1 MFHSIFSL
9 KYTMS
14 VFYPAGMSQLCFSV
28 GDVELQTLLEQFL
41 SSISDTVLAAP
52 ASLECAEEIL
62 LQLEETDKNFHN
74 YEFVKFLRQHLE
86 ASVGLVVEEETRKLT
101 GGDRQHAI
109 GAGHDTLIH
118 TVTNTTRESQ
128 EYQQMMHSLKTKMS
142 TVVDTLIQ
150 QLEEDQLKKERRD
163 KQQFSG
169 CFTDNCS
176 DSDSSFNQSYTFIR
190 QEQLQVLADNLSS
203 SKPKQVRREALQ
215 VLCCAPPSDVL
226 SCVSWSGLRS
236 NLCATLAESDPELSE
251 GVLQFFAKSF
261 SSSPFNVT
269 REIYTSLATSL
280 ESSFL
285 SLKPSVPFGSAGTDI
300 NSPEISSLLKQ
311 IRLMNDFQK
320 EVTTFW
326 IRHPEMYMEE
336 IIESTFSL
344 LTLRDGASSPG
355 KETALQPIHLLALL
369 DVKAAWF
376 RKWMH
381 GFYSRTVV
389 LRLLEKKYKSL
400 IVASVQQ
407 CIHFLESGGTVAT
420 HSTDPQSEKQ
430 QASGAVAGSVV
441 QRSVYTTAELDYA
454 RFVHS
459 LCVLGKLLLYKNGR
473 KLFPIQM
480 KTRQEPLSLTSLVVL
495 LINLVYQHPKPLPS
509 VPSDSDSAARR
520 DGTFCD
526 LCCEDEPQTM
536 TMIARATP
544 LNDLSLCHVKL
555 QEHVGVSPKLVT
567 TGMKAGSLFL
577 LIWSQSRNSCPPPSD
592 WLSPSRLVMEV
603 LWTLCERSE
612 CAAECLHQSAVM
624 ETLLAPVM
632 ALLNGQEAK
641 LESPA
646 VTLTLVADI
655 LARIAN
661 TDRGLSLF
669 LHEKNLL
676 VNNSERS
683 CPAHIVVRF
692 TLKLLDNTL
701 PGLKDPGIP
710 HGLCGAFIFV
720 CRQMYNTCEG
730 LQVLRP
736 YDLHQALAAA
746 WQTSGLRSERVPA
759 PVPGAVVAC
768 EESQNVRIW
777 EETLLDSLLNF
788 AVTPRG
794 LVLLQQTGALEQ
806 CVAHMF
812 SRFTRRLQ
820 VSRCEKFGYGVMVT
834 QVAAT
839 APGAAALH
847 KSGFVRALVVD
858 LWSTLE
864 VSSEDAR
871 VVRPKSTSMEP
882 IDRSCLKSF
891 LSLVNML
898 SSAQSVWELVGR
910 QALANKSHYTLRETP
925 RSVPELLDRLIA
937 VNSDAKIHSLFHYEQ
952 SHTFGLRL
960 LSVLCCNL
968 DSFLLLESQY
978 NICSMLLQSQ
988 RENVTEQDAGGGKC
1002 IVDVLSVERNH
1013 VLVRVGVVGGPSE
1026 RSLPPRALQEG
1037 EDPYPWPMFSFYPPP
1052 SCYTMDPP
1060 QLVQASADPDIS
1072 SFLSSSESS
1081 KHGQAWMEDCR
1092 RLYRTVMT
1100 VNPDVLT
1107 GHVLADLLETAV
1119 DHLSATESFF
1129 SEARLKAEERS
1140 ARGVVLSSVE
1150 LLGMD
1155 ICLRYGRFLGLL
1167 TDDAAEDLT
1176 LLMKTV
1182 KMLLTSQR
1190 VQTASTLM
1198 TLQDGYLGH
1207 DWLLSTV
1214 FLLMGGARGRSL
1226 SFLLSLSTLL
1236 TSAFMWPARIHA
1248 SVHLPAEV
1256 SQCGIPPVYW
1266 CTAHY
1271 VEMLLKA
1278 EVPLVHSAF
1287 RMSGFTPSQ
1296 MCLHWLGQ
1304 CFWNYLDWPQICHY
1318 VSTCVLMG
1326 PDYQV
1331 YVCVA
1336 IFKHLQPEILLRT
1349 QSQELQLFLKE
1360 EPIQGFRFG
1369 AHLDFMEHLESRY
1382 RSLVLT
1388 DMRRVRTDLTLR
1400 T

>member
-1 MFHSIFSL
+1 
-9 KYTMS
+9 
-14 VFYPAGMSQLCFSV
+14 YPAGMSQPCAG
-28 GDVELQTLLEQFL
+28 GDAELQTLLKQFL
-41 SSISDTVLAAP
+41 SSISDRLSAAP
-52 ASLECAEEIL
+52 SPECAEEIL

-86 ASVGLVVEEETRKLT
+86 ASVGVVVEEETRKLT
-101 GGDRQHAI
+101 GGDRPHAI
-109 GAGHDTLIH
+109 GAGHDSLIH
-118 TVTNTTRESQ
+118 TVTSRTRESE
-128 EYQQMMHSLKTKMS
+128 EYQQMVHSLKTKLS
-142 TVVDTLIQ
+142 TVVDTLVD
-150 QLEEDQLKKERRD
+150 QLEEDQLRKERRD
-163 KQQFSG
+163 RQQSNSR
-169 CFTDNCS
+169 FTDNCS
-176 DSDSSFNQSYTFIR
+176 DSDSSFNQSYAFIR

-236 NLCATLAESDPELSE
+236 NLCATLCESDPELSD

-269 REIYTSLATSL
+269 REIYTSLAKSL

-285 SLKPSVPFGSAGTDI
+285 SLKPRVPFGSAGIDI
-300 NSPEISSLLKQ
+300 NSAEISSLLKQ
-311 IRLMNDFQK
+311 IRLLNDFQK
-320 EVTTFW
+320 EVPTFW

-344 LTLRDGASSPG
+344 LTLRHDHGSSSPG
-355 KETALQPIHLLALL
+355 KEKVVQPIHLLALL
-369 DVKAAWF
+369 DVKATWF

-389 LRLLEKKYKSL
+389 LRLLERKYKSL
-400 IVASVQQ
+400 IAASLHQ
-407 CIHFLESGGTVAT
+407 CIHFLESGGTAAT
-420 HSTDPQSEKQ
+420 HATDPLSEKQ
-430 QASGAVAGSVV
+430 QASGSA
-441 QRSVYTTAELDYA
+441 QRSVYSAAELEYVL
-454 RFVHS
+454 FVHS
-459 LCVLGKLLLYKNGR
+459 LCVLGKLLLYRNGR
-473 KLFPIQM
+473 RLFPIKV
-480 KTRQEPLSLTSLVVL
+480 KTRKEPVSLTNLIVI

-509 VPSDSDSAARR
+509 VSSDSD
-520 DGTFCD
+520 G
-526 LCCEDEPQTM
+526 
-536 TMIARATP
+536 
-544 LNDLSLCHVKL
+544 
-555 QEHVGVSPKLVT
+555 
-567 TGMKAGSLFL
+567 
-577 LIWSQSRNSCPPPSD
+577 
-592 WLSPSRLVMEV
+592 LSPSRLVMEV
-603 LWTLCERSE
+603 LWPLCERSE

-624 ETLLAPVM
+624 ETLLAPVV
-632 ALLNGQEAK
+632 ALLNGQQAK

-646 VTLTLVADI
+646 ATLTLVADI

-661 TDRGLSLF
+661 TDGGLSLF
-669 LHEKNLL
+669 LHEEKLL
-676 VNNSERS
+676 VNNSERA
-683 CPAHIVVRF
+683 CPAHIVVQF
-692 TLKLLDNTL
+692 TLQLLDNTL
-701 PGLKDPGIP
+701 SGLNEPDIP
-710 HGLCGAFIFV
+710 HGLCGAFVFV
-720 CRQMYNTCEG
+720 CRQMYNTSEG
-730 LQVLRP
+730 LQVLRA
-736 YDLHQALAAA
+736 YDLHLALAAA
-746 WQTSGLRSERVPA
+746 WETTSVLSERVPT
-759 PVPGAVVAC
+759 PVPGAAVGC
-768 EESQNVRIW
+768 EESQNARVW

-794 LVLLQQTGALEQ
+794 LVLLQQTGALDQ

-834 QVAAT
+834 QLAAT
-839 APGAAALH
+839 APGAAALL

-864 VSSEDAR
+864 FSNEDVR

-882 IDRSCLKSF
+882 IDRSCLKPF
-891 LSLVNML
+891 LSLVNIL
-898 SSAQSVWELVGR
+898 SASQSMWELVGR
-910 QALANKSHYTLRETP
+910 QTLANKTHYTLRETP
-925 RSVPELLDRLIA
+925 SSVPDLLDRLIA

-960 LSVLCCNL
+960 LSVLCCHL

-978 NICSMLLQSQ
+978 NICSMLLHRQ

-1002 IVDVLSVERNH
+1002 IIDILSVERNH

-1026 RSLPPRALQEG
+1026 RRLPARDLQEG
-1037 EDPYPWPMFSFYPPP
+1037 EDPYPWPMISFYPPP
-1052 SCYTMDPP
+1052 SCFIMDPP
-1060 QLVQASADPDIS
+1060 ELVQASPDPDVS
-1072 SFLSSSESS
+1072 SFLRSSETSE
-1081 KHGQAWMEDCR
+1081 HGQAWMHDCR
-1092 RLYRTVMT
+1092 RLYRDVMT
-1100 VNPDVLT
+1100 TRPDVLT
-1107 GHVLADLLETAV
+1107 GHVLADLLEMAV
-1119 DHLSATESFF
+1119 EHLSATESFF

-1140 ARGVVLSSVE
+1140 AGGVVLSSVE
-1150 LLGMD
+1150 LLGID
-1155 ICLRYGRFLGLL
+1155 ICLRYGRFLGVLGE
-1167 TDDAAEDLT
+1167 DAADGLT

-1190 VQTASTLM
+1190 VQPASTLV

-1214 FLLMGGARGRSL
+1214 FLLMGGDAGRSL
-1226 SFLLSLSTLL
+1226 SFLRSLSTLL
-1236 TSAFMWPARIHA
+1236 SSAFVWPARIHA

-1256 SQCGIPPVYW
+1256 SGSGIPPVYW

-1336 IFKHLQPEILLRT
+1336 IFKHLQPEILHRT
-1349 QSQELQLFLKE
+1349 QSQELQVFLKE
-1360 EPIQGFRFG
+1360 EPIRGFRFG
-1369 AHLDFMEHLESRY
+1369 PYLDFMEHLESRY
-1382 RSLVLT
+1382 RSVVLT
-1388 DMRRVRTDLTLR
+1388 DMSRVRTDLAPTTLGHR
-1400 T
+1400 SS